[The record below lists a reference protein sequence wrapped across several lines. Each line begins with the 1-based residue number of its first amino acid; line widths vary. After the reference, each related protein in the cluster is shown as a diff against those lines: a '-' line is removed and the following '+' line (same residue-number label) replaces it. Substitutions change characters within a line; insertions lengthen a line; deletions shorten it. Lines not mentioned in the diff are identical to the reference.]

1 MAKIL
6 VCDDAMFMRQSLIRL
21 IKSMGHEVIAE
32 AENGIDCIDKYQKN
46 RPDLVLMDITMPDMN
61 GIDATKKIMEI
72 DKNARIIMV
81 SAMGQMDMVVSAVE
95 AGAKDFVV
103 KPFKE
108 EVLTAC
114 IDKNLK

>member
-1 MAKIL
+1 MANIL

-21 IKSMGHEVIAE
+21 LKSMGHNVVAE
-32 AENGIDCIDKYQKN
+32 AENGIDCIDKYSKYK
-46 RPDLVLMDITMPDMN
+46 PDLVLMDITMPDMN
-61 GIDATKKIMEI
+61 GIEATKKIMTV

-81 SAMGQMDMVVSAVE
+81 SAMGQMEMVVSAVE

-108 EVLTAC
+108 EVLSAC